1 VSSISQ
7 TNCYDYPQYWDLA
20 FADETVQECE
30 FLIQCSQKY
39 LAGDAK
45 RVVEPGCGGGRL
57 VVALAARGYDVTG
70 YDLSNT
76 AIDFLQ
82 QRLDT
87 EGLQAHAVVADMQSF
102 VASPPVDIAIN
113 TVSTFR
119 HLLTEQA
126 ALAHLRVMAESIR
139 PAGLYII
146 GMHLL
151 PPDADLEDEE
161 LWTAQDDSVKVKMR
175 LTVLDGSRETRQET
189 LRFDMTVEDLETQDG
204 VPREF
209 RSEYPMRVYSATQIQ
224 ELFSQVPEFELIEVY
239 DYWYD
244 IKAPQPLDDWLG
256 DAVFVLRRR

>member
-1 VSSISQ
+1 VSNMSE

-20 FADETVQECE
+20 FADETGQECE
-30 FLIQCSQKY
+30 FLIQCSQMY

-45 RVVEPGCGGGRL
+45 RVLEPGCGGGRL

-76 AIDFLQ
+76 AIDFLK

-87 EGLQAHAVVADMQSF
+87 EGLQARAVVADMQSF

-119 HLLTEQA
+119 HLLTEQS

-161 LWTAQDDSVKVKMR
+161 LWTEKDDSVKVEMR
-175 LTVLDGSRETRQET
+175 LTVVDGSRETRQET

-204 VPREF
+204 IPQEF
-209 RSEYPMRVYSATQIQ
+209 RSEYPMRLYSATQIQ
-224 ELFSQVPEFELIEVY
+224 ELFSQVPEFELIGVY

>member
-1 VSSISQ
+1 
-7 TNCYDYPQYWDLA
+7 
-20 FADETVQECE
+20 
-30 FLIQCSQKY
+30 
-39 LAGDAK
+39 
-45 RVVEPGCGGGRL
+45 
-57 VVALAARGYDVTG
+57 
-70 YDLSNT
+70 
-76 AIDFLQ
+76 
-82 QRLDT
+82 
-87 EGLQAHAVVADMQSF
+87 
-102 VASPPVDIAIN
+102 DIAIN

-126 ALAHLRVMAESIR
+126 AVAHLRVMAESIR

-161 LWTAQDDSVKVKMR
+161 SWEAEDDSAKVMMR
-175 LTVLDGSRETRQET
+175 LTVVDGSRETRQET

-204 VPREF
+204 VPQEF
-209 RSEYPMRVYSATQIQ
+209 SSEYPMRLYTATQIQ

-244 IKAPQPLDDWLG
+244 INEPQPLDDRLG

>member
-1 VSSISQ
+1 MSQ

-20 FADETVQECE
+20 FADETGQECE
-30 FLIQCSQKY
+30 FLVQCSQKH
-39 LAGDAK
+39 LSGDAK
-45 RVVEPGCGGGRL
+45 RILEPGCGGGRL
-57 VVALAARGYDVTG
+57 VVALASRGYDVTG
-70 YDLSNT
+70 YDLSNA
-76 AIDFLQ
+76 AIDYLQ
-82 QRLDT
+82 QRLDN
-87 EGLQAHAVVADMQSF
+87 EGLQARAVVADMQSF

-139 PAGLYII
+139 PKGLYII

-161 LWTAQDDSVKVKMR
+161 LWEAEDDAAKVTMR
-175 LTVLDGSRETRQET
+175 LTVLEASRENRQEV
-189 LRFDMTVEDLETQDG
+189 LRFDMSVVDIEAEEDDS
-204 VPREF
+204 REF
-209 RSEYPMRVYSATQIQ
+209 SSEYPMRLYSATQIQ
-224 ELFSQVPEFELIEVY
+224 ELFSQVSEFELIEVY

-244 IKAPQPLDDWLG
+244 INEPQPLDDRLG